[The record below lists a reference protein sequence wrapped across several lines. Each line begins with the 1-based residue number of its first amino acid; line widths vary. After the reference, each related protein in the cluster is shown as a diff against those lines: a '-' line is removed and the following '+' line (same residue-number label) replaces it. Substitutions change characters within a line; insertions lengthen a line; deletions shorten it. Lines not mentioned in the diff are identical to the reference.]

1 MTAAAASF
9 RTALTELFGLRHPI
23 LLAPMGGIS
32 GGALAAAVTRAGGL
46 GLIGPGYL
54 GEEWIQRE
62 FDAAGDARVGVGFI
76 TWELARSPQRLAA
89 ALLRKPSA
97 AMLSFGDAAPYLDA
111 VKSSG
116 AKLILQVQSVT
127 AAKQAVQLGADV
139 IVAQG
144 IEGGGHGAQRQGAD
158 RGRLR

>member
-144 IEGGGHGAQRQGAD
+144 IEGGGHGAQCQGAD